1 MTTVYDIPAEM
12 LIPQVA
18 RDLKELPAIQ
28 PPEWAT
34 VVKTGIHKEMPPEDP
49 DWWYARVASV
59 LRRIYIDGPVGVER
73 LRSVYG
79 GNKNLGSNPNH
90 FRKGSGSILRRALQQ
105 LEAAGFVEKVAGGR
119 QVSAQGR
126 AFIDGVAHGLR
137 AAATEAAPELARY

>member
-28 PPEWAT
+28 PPEWAA

-49 DWWYARVASV
+49 EWWYARVASV

-73 LRSVYG
+73 LRSAYG

-90 FRKGSGSILRRALQQ
+90 FRKGSGSILRKALQQ
-105 LEAAGFVEKVAGGR
+105 LEAAGFVEKVTGGR

-126 AFIDGVAHGLR
+126 AFLDGVAHSLR
-137 AAATEAAPELARY
+137 AAATETAPELARY

>member
-12 LIPQVA
+12 LIPQAA

-28 PPEWAT
+28 PPEWAA

-49 DWWYARVASV
+49 DWWYIGTASV
-59 LRRIYIDGPVGVER
+59 HRRIYIDGPVGEER

-79 GNKNLGSNPNH
+79 GNRDRGSNPSQ
-90 FRKGSGSILRRALQQ
+90 FRKGSGSILRKALQQ
-105 LEAAGFVEKVAGGR
+105 LEAAGFVTKVVGGR

-126 AFIDGVAHGLR
+126 AFMDGVAHRTR
-137 AAATEAAPELARY
+137 AAATEAVPELARY